1 MHEADNSV
9 SSTEDTSTN
18 TVYDTEQSG
27 YSNKA
32 DHDRK
37 RTRIENGMN
46 TEMSIDPTAGERR
59 QLTLLIFNNSKK
71 VDAIS
76 YDE

>member
-32 DHDRK
+32 DHDRR
-37 RTRIENGMN
+37 RTRIEM
-46 TEMSIDPTAGERR
+46 A
-59 QLTLLIFNNSKK
+59 
-71 VDAIS
+71 
-76 YDE
+76 